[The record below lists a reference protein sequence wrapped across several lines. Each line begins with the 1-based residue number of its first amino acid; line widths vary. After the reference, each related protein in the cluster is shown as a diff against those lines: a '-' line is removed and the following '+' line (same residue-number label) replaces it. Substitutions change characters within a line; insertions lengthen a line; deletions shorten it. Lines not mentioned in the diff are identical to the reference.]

1 MIELKNIEKVYDDGF
16 QALKGINLAFESGKI
31 NVLIGPSGCGKTTTM
46 KMLNRL
52 VDYTSG
58 QITIDGE
65 DIMKVNPITLRRK
78 MGFVIQN
85 IGLFPHMTIYNNVA
99 TVPKLLKWD
108 KQRIRNRVIE
118 LLEMVDLDPETYMD
132 RYPAQLS
139 GGQQQRI
146 GVIRAL
152 AAEPSTILMD
162 EPFSALDPIS
172 REQLQDELL
181 RLQTEIKK
189 TIIFV
194 THDMDEAIKIA
205 DNIILMKDGH
215 VVQQG
220 SPQEIL
226 DNPANDFVIDFIG
239 ERRLGIDRQMPELAE
254 FIIKDYVSTSVD
266 APLESAIEKMM
277 SHQLSEIPVVKEDG
291 TYVGQ
296 LNLYKALS
304 NKQKNVTEILDQSI
318 LPIKE
323 TEDVATV
330 LGNVQEINRPIPV
343 LSSNEEKLIGILDSN
358 KLFRMLHHHTVGK
371 SGDM

>member
-254 FIIKDYVSTSVD
+254 FIIKEYVSTSVD
-266 APLESAIEKMM
+266 APLESAIDKMM

-330 LGNVQEINRPIPV
+330 LSNVQEINRIIPV